1 MVEREMIARRDGV
14 MFQVLY
20 PPLKQFLLILS
31 VESLV
36 QRLLKQCMPLGK
48 VLLRLLQNLLYQK
61 FQLPRRLHLTVWLL
75 FFTNLIGKHFI
86 KHIQRQV
93 EATGLQIS
101 QISPQTNV
109 LVLIFVCDTFSIR
122 WRMAHHSI
130 MSWQTNQHQGAR
142 GAGSF
147 WISALFWCVAQQDS
161 LLGYV

>member
-109 LVLIFVCDTFSIR
+109 LVFFFVCDTISI
-122 WRMAHHSI
+122 
-130 MSWQTNQHQGAR
+130 Q
-142 GAGSF
+142 
-147 WISALFWCVAQQDS
+147 
-161 LLGYV
+161 